1 MTTIETTL
9 ARNTTGLGRV
19 ALTLAVTTAAAAIL
33 GLSAQVVL
41 PNPIVPGVPITLQV
55 MVVALIALVL
65 GRNLGTAA
73 VAQYVAMGALGVPWF
88 SAGGAGLVRLL
99 GPTGGYLLGFIVMA
113 FVIGAVMEASRN
125 PGRVRAFVAS
135 LAGLLVLYAFGATWF
150 GTLLALAA
158 SGAVPATFPASTTA
172 WVNPTLTADLGS
184 SFLGALPG
192 AMLKAWT
199 LTVAGFILVDVA
211 KLLVAAGVYQGGRE
225 LIGRLGLRPWN

>member
-1 MTTIETTL
+1 MTTLETTL

-19 ALTLAVTTAAAAIL
+19 ALTLAVTTAAASLL
-33 GLSAQVVL
+33 GLSAQVLV

-88 SAGGAGLVRLL
+88 TSGGFGLTRLL
-99 GPTGGYLLGFIVMA
+99 GPTGGYLIGFIVMA
-113 FVIGAVMEASRN
+113 FVIGAIMEASRN

-135 LAGLLVLYAFGATWF
+135 MTGLMALYVFGAAWF
-150 GTLLALAA
+150 GVLLALAA
-158 SGAVPATFPASTTA
+158 GGAVPATFPATATA
-172 WVNPTLTADLGS
+172 WVNPALTADLGG
-184 SFLGALPG
+184 SFLGALPA

-199 LTVAGFILVDVA
+199 LTVAGFIVVDVI
-211 KLLVAAGVYQGGRE
+211 KLLVATGVYQGGRE
-225 LIGRLGLRPWN
+225 LVGRLGIRPWN